1 MVELNVKLFNVMIS
15 AKIIV
20 IAFVAT
26 VHLGQL
32 SRDFSHLLFFQ
43 CLKCSYIMILHQLSG
58 TYSIVLILCKKT
70 LVSLIWDEIFSQSFE
85 SESQITLIFWICDS
99 WLNS

>member
-1 MVELNVKLFNVMIS
+1 MAELNVKLFNVMIS

-26 VHLGQL
+26 IHLGQL

-58 TYSIVLILCKKT
+58 TYSVVLILCKKT
-70 LVSLIWDEIFSQSFE
+70 LVSLI
-85 SESQITLIFWICDS
+85 
-99 WLNS
+99 